1 LLVRL
6 LRDDPSESVRAA
18 AAKSLGRFVLLGE
31 VEKIEAAPAMMVENA
46 LLGAIYDPHETLEVR
61 RRAVESI
68 SYTGQAPVRDII
80 EMAYCDDEDEVVRS
94 QAIEGLWEDEDLAL
108 AGLLVRLLGDDP
120 SESVRVAAAISL
132 GRFVLLGELEKIQA
146 APAMM
151 VENGLLGAIYDPHET
166 LEVHRRAV
174 ESIAYSGQAQVRDII
189 EMAYCDDEEQ
199 MRISAVFAMGRNA
212 DPIWREMVTAELDH
226 PNPEMRYEA
235 ARACGELEASA
246 ALSALIYLIEADPD
260 SEVQEMAI
268 WALGR
273 IGGKEARRVLEA
285 CCESEDEAL
294 RQAAEEALDELDFLG
309 GHLDLLLFESDDW
322 TDEG

>member
-1 LLVRL
+1 VSEFEELLKKLGDRQTPLSISSLYGLSHLTRAEAQLFQEVWSLLDAGRRQWILQSLVDIAEASFEVDFNPIFRLCLNDEDAVVRSRSIEGLWEDEDLTLAGLLVRL

-18 AAKSLGRFVLLGE
+18 AATSLGRFVLLGE
-31 VEKIEAAPAMMVENA
+31 LEKIEAAPAMMVEDA

-68 SYTGQAPVRDII
+68 
-80 EMAYCDDEDEVVRS
+80 
-94 QAIEGLWEDEDLAL
+94 
-108 AGLLVRLLGDDP
+108 
-120 SESVRVAAAISL
+120 
-132 GRFVLLGELEKIQA
+132 
-146 APAMM
+146 
-151 VENGLLGAIYDPHET
+151 
-166 LEVHRRAV
+166 
-174 ESIAYSGQAQVRDII
+174 AYSGQAQVQDII
-189 EMAYCDDEEQ
+189 EMAYYDDEEK
-199 MRISAVFAMGRNA
+199 MRISAIFAMGRSA
-212 DPIWREMVTAELDH
+212 DSLWHEMVIAELDN

-246 ALSALIYLIEADPD
+246 ALPALIYLIEADPD
-260 SEVQEMAI
+260 PEVQEMAI

-285 CCESEDEAL
+285 CCESENEAL

-322 TDEG
+322 TYEG

>member
-1 LLVRL
+1 VSEFEELLKKLGDSQTPLSISSLYGLSHLTRAEAQLFQEVWSLVDAGRRQWILQSLVDIAEASFEVDFNPIFRLCLNDEDAVVRSRAIEGLWEDEDLTLAGVLVRL

-18 AAKSLGRFVLLGE
+18 AATSLGRFVLLGE
-31 VEKIEAAPAMMVENA
+31 LEEIEAAPAMMVEDA

-68 SYTGQAPVRDII
+68 
-80 EMAYCDDEDEVVRS
+80 
-94 QAIEGLWEDEDLAL
+94 
-108 AGLLVRLLGDDP
+108 
-120 SESVRVAAAISL
+120 
-132 GRFVLLGELEKIQA
+132 
-146 APAMM
+146 
-151 VENGLLGAIYDPHET
+151 
-166 LEVHRRAV
+166 
-174 ESIAYSGQAQVRDII
+174 AYSGQAQVQDII
-189 EMAYCDDEEQ
+189 EMAYYDDEEK
-199 MRISAVFAMGRNA
+199 MRISAIFAMGRSA
-212 DPIWREMVTAELDH
+212 DPLWHEMVIAELDD

-260 SEVQEMAI
+260 PEVQEMAI

-309 GHLDLLLFESDDW
+309 GPLDLLLLESDDW
-322 TDEG
+322 TYEG

>member
-1 LLVRL
+1 VSEFEELLKKLGDRQTPLSISSLYGLSHLTRVEAQLFQEVWSLVDAGRRQWILQSLVDIAEASFEVDFNPIFRLCLNDEDAVVRSRAIEGLWEDEDLTLAGLLVRL
-6 LRDDPSESVRAA
+6 IRDDPSESVRAA
-18 AAKSLGRFVLLGE
+18 AATSLGRFVLLGE
-31 VEKIEAAPAMMVENA
+31 LEKIEAAPAMMVEDA

-68 SYTGQAPVRDII
+68 
-80 EMAYCDDEDEVVRS
+80 
-94 QAIEGLWEDEDLAL
+94 
-108 AGLLVRLLGDDP
+108 
-120 SESVRVAAAISL
+120 
-132 GRFVLLGELEKIQA
+132 
-146 APAMM
+146 
-151 VENGLLGAIYDPHET
+151 
-166 LEVHRRAV
+166 
-174 ESIAYSGQAQVRDII
+174 AYSGQAQVQDII
-189 EMAYCDDEEQ
+189 EMAYYDDEEK
-199 MRISAVFAMGRNA
+199 MRISAIFAMGRSA
-212 DPIWREMVTAELDH
+212 DPLWHEMVIAELDN

-260 SEVQEMAI
+260 PEVQEMAI

-294 RQAAEEALDELDFLG
+294 RQAAEEALDELNFLG

-322 TDEG
+322 TYEG

>member
-1 LLVRL
+1 MSEFEELLKKLGDRQTPLSISSLYGLSHLTRAEAQLFQEVWSLVDAGRRQWILQSLVDIAEASFEVDFNPIFRLCLDDEDALVRSRAIEGLWEDEDLTLAGLLVRL

-18 AAKSLGRFVLLGE
+18 AATSLGRFVLLGE
-31 VEKIEAAPAMMVENA
+31 LEKIEAAPAMMVENA

-68 SYTGQAPVRDII
+68 
-80 EMAYCDDEDEVVRS
+80 
-94 QAIEGLWEDEDLAL
+94 
-108 AGLLVRLLGDDP
+108 
-120 SESVRVAAAISL
+120 
-132 GRFVLLGELEKIQA
+132 
-146 APAMM
+146 
-151 VENGLLGAIYDPHET
+151 
-166 LEVHRRAV
+166 
-174 ESIAYSGQAQVRDII
+174 AYSGQAQVRDII
-189 EMAYCDDEEQ
+189 EMAYYDDEEK
-199 MRISAVFAMGRNA
+199 MRVSAVFAMGRSA
-212 DPIWREMVTAELDH
+212 DPFWHEMVIAELDN
-226 PNPEMRYEA
+226 PDPEMRYEA

-260 SEVQEMAI
+260 PEVQEMAI
-268 WALGR
+268 WALGC

-322 TDEG
+322 TYEG

>member
-1 LLVRL
+1 LTRAEAQLFQEVWSLIDAGRRRWITQSLVDIAEASFEVNFNPIFRLCLNDEDEMVRSRAIEGLWEDEDLTLAGLLVRL

-18 AAKSLGRFVLLGE
+18 AATSLGRFVLLGE
-31 VEKIEAAPAMMVENA
+31 LEKIEAAPAMMVEDA

-68 SYTGQAPVRDII
+68 
-80 EMAYCDDEDEVVRS
+80 
-94 QAIEGLWEDEDLAL
+94 
-108 AGLLVRLLGDDP
+108 
-120 SESVRVAAAISL
+120 
-132 GRFVLLGELEKIQA
+132 
-146 APAMM
+146 
-151 VENGLLGAIYDPHET
+151 
-166 LEVHRRAV
+166 
-174 ESIAYSGQAQVRDII
+174 AYSGQAQVRDLI

-199 MRISAVFAMGRNA
+199 RRISAVFAMGRSA
-212 DPIWREMVTAELDH
+212 DPLWREMVIAELDN

-246 ALSALIYLIEADPD
+246 ALSDLIDLIEADPD

-294 RQAAEEALDELDFLG
+294 RRAAEEAMDELDFFG
-309 GHLDLLLFESDDW
+309 QHLDLLLFDSDDW
-322 TDEG
+322 TYEE

>member
-1 LLVRL
+1 MSEFEELLKKLGDRQTPLSISSLYGLSHLTRAEAQLFQEVWSLVDAGRRQWILQSLVDIAEASFEVDFNPIFRLCLDDEDALVRSRAIEGLWEDEDLTLAGLLVRL

-18 AAKSLGRFVLLGE
+18 AATSLGRFVLLGE
-31 VEKIEAAPAMMVENA
+31 LEKIEAAPAMMVEDA

-68 SYTGQAPVRDII
+68 
-80 EMAYCDDEDEVVRS
+80 
-94 QAIEGLWEDEDLAL
+94 
-108 AGLLVRLLGDDP
+108 
-120 SESVRVAAAISL
+120 
-132 GRFVLLGELEKIQA
+132 
-146 APAMM
+146 
-151 VENGLLGAIYDPHET
+151 
-166 LEVHRRAV
+166 
-174 ESIAYSGQAQVRDII
+174 AYSGQAQVQDII
-189 EMAYCDDEEQ
+189 EMAYYDDEEK
-199 MRISAVFAMGRNA
+199 MRISAVFAMGRSA
-212 DPIWREMVTAELDH
+212 DPLWHEMVIAELDN
-226 PNPEMRYEA
+226 PDPEMRYEA

-260 SEVQEMAI
+260 PEVQEMAI

-322 TDEG
+322 TYEG